1 MLLPEYTLTIIVKG
15 TKGEY
20 ELVILRPAYLSP
32 VDIKHPT
39 TEEFAWFYV
48 SEDEDGLLHEGSPT
62 GPPLPQFHSIGEAD
76 PIIPLN
82 PILVNFAAMDRLRRR
97 FHEDHVW
104 GSTLGQRATNALQ
117 EVIKL
122 HKAVLWN
129 PEQSHQAEFT
139 IEVPRSQLPPFYG
152 MMDYCEAA
160 QPSSPG
166 QKAFYNYVLK
176 K

>member
-1 MLLPEYTLTIIVKG
+1 MKG

-20 ELVILRPAYLSP
+20 RLVILRPAFLSP
-32 VDIKHPT
+32 LDIKYLD

-62 GPPLPQFHSIGEAD
+62 GPPLPQFHSIGKTD

-82 PILVNFAAMDRLRRR
+82 PILVNFAAMDWLRRR
-97 FHEDHVW
+97 ICEDRTW
-104 GSTLGQRATNALQ
+104 GSTLGRLATNALQ

-129 PEQSHQAEFT
+129 PEQSYQAEFT

-160 QPSSPG
+160 PPSCPG
-166 QKAFYNYVLK
+166 KKAFEKYISSRSNFLLCFSD
-176 K
+176 